1 MKEYIEDN
9 LQKALSY
16 YNNGSE
22 LYQAMCYSV
31 LNGGKRIRPIL
42 CLHIA
47 DIFGVSYD
55 KVIDIAIAI
64 EFIHSYSLVHDDLPG
79 MDNDMYRRGKL
90 TTHAK
95 YGAAI
100 GILTGDSLLTEAF
113 SIIARSNLKHK
124 VKIIEKLTHY
134 AGFNGMIQ
142 GQELD
147 IKYENHN
154 IDLDTLNIIHKNK
167 TGSLIKACFD
177 LVLTELDVEAE
188 KKLKFINMV
197 ENLGLAY
204 QIQDDIIDITSS
216 FSESGKE
223 NSDTKNNKS
232 TYVSIL
238 GLDKSKE
245 ILNDLFEKIKSV
257 SKDYADLDKFI
268 DSIIKRKG

>member
-1 MKEYIEDN
+1 MKKYIEDN
-9 LQKALSY
+9 LIKTLSY
-16 YNNGSE
+16 YDNGSE

-55 KVIDIAIAI
+55 RVIDIAMAI

-79 MDNDMYRRGKL
+79 MDNDMYRRGQL

-95 YGAAI
+95 YGTAI
-100 GILTGDSLLTEAF
+100 GILTGDALLTEAF

-124 VKIIEKLTHY
+124 VEIIEKLTHY
-134 AGFNGMIQ
+134 AGFNGMIK

-154 IDLDTLNIIHKNK
+154 IDLETLNIIHKNK
-167 TGSLIKACFD
+167 TGSLIKACFE
-177 LVLTELDVEAE
+177 LVLIELEVETE
-188 KKLKFINMV
+188 KKLKFIDMI

-204 QIQDDIIDITSS
+204 QIQDDIIDIASS
-216 FSESGKE
+216 FSESGKK

-257 SKDYADLDKFI
+257 SKDYSDLDKFI